1 MVAGGHFGLPDRGDG
16 ACGHL
21 SEDNKCKIYDK
32 RPDICRVDKMYEIRN
47 PSISRKEY
55 YIENSK
61 ACHTLIDRLKL
72 DKSYKIEL
80 KEYERK

>member
-1 MVAGGHFGLPDRGDG
+1 MVAGGHFGLPDRNDG

-21 SEDNKCKIYDK
+21 SVDNKCKIYDK
-32 RPDICRVDKMYEIRN
+32 RPDICRVDKMYKIRN
-47 PSISRKEY
+47 TTKSRKEY
-55 YIENSK
+55 YIENTK
-61 ACHTLIDRLKL
+61 MCHKLIDKLKL